1 MKTGARLPRGIRW
14 LGLMAL
20 GGVSLAVQAEE
31 KIVLLTSWYAQAEQG
46 GYYQAQATGLYKK
59 YGLDVEIRSGGPQV
73 NGMQLLLSK
82 RADVIIGYDLQLLE
96 GIQRGFQA
104 KAIAAPFQY
113 DPQGL
118 LTHADVTSLQ
128 GLKDKTLLV
137 SSSGQATWWPW
148 LKAQYQLS
156 DAQVRP
162 YTFNIQP
169 FVVDDAVAQQAYVS
183 SEVFQVQ
190 KAGVKANFFLFSEHG
205 YPPYG
210 GILIARPD
218 TIAER
223 KAAMAKFVRASM
235 EGWVSYLKDPAP
247 GNALIK
253 QDNPKMSDDLLAWG
267 VTQIREHHLI
277 DGGDAA
283 SQGWGTMTDGWVSYL
298 KDPAPGNALIKQD
311 NPKMT
316 DDLLAWGVTQIREH
330 HLIDGGDAASQG
342 WGTMTDARW
351 QKTRDFMVS
360 AGLLA
365 AATDWK
371 QAYTTEFVQ
380 AMQVK
385 P

>member
-1 MKTGARLPRGIRW
+1 MKIRSRTPW
-14 LGLMAL
+14 GYRVLGLVAL
-20 GGVSLAVQAEE
+20 SGMSLAVEAEE

-46 GYYQAQATGLYKK
+46 GYYQAQATGIYKK
-59 YGLDVEIRSGGPQV
+59 YGLEVDIRSGGPQV

-118 LTHADVTSLQ
+118 LTHTDVASLE
-128 GLKDKTLLV
+128 GLKGKTILV

-148 LKAQYQLS
+148 LKGQYQLN
-156 DAQVRP
+156 DAQARP

-169 FVVDDAVAQQAYVS
+169 FVADDNVAQQAYVS

-190 KAGVKANFFLFSEHG
+190 KAGVKSNFFLFSEHG

-210 GILIARPD
+210 GILIARPE
-218 TIAER
+218 TIADR
-223 KAAMAKFVRASM
+223 NAALAKFVRASM
-235 EGWVSYLKDPAP
+235 EGWVSYLNNPAP

-253 QDNPKMSDDLLAWG
+253 K
-267 VTQIREHHLI
+267 
-277 DGGDAA
+277 
-283 SQGWGTMTDGWVSYL
+283 
-298 KDPAPGNALIKQD
+298 D

-316 DDLLAWGVTQIREH
+316 DDLLAWAVTQIRQH
-330 HLIDGGDAASQG
+330 HLIDGGDAASEG
-342 WGTMTDARW
+342 WGTMTETRW
-351 QKTRDFMVS
+351 RKTRDFMVS
-360 AGLLA
+360 ANLLDT
-365 AATDWK
+365 ATDWK

-380 AMQVK
+380 TMQIK

>member
-1 MKTGARLPRGIRW
+1 MKIRSRTPW
-14 LGLMAL
+14 GYRVLGLVAL
-20 GGVSLAVQAEE
+20 SGISLAVEAEE

-46 GYYQAQATGLYKK
+46 GYYQAQATGIYKK
-59 YGLDVEIRSGGPQV
+59 YGLEVDIRSGGPQV

-118 LTHADVTSLQ
+118 LTHTDVASLE
-128 GLKDKTLLV
+128 GLKGKTILV

-148 LKAQYQLS
+148 LKGQYQLN
-156 DAQVRP
+156 DAQARP

-169 FVVDDAVAQQAYVS
+169 FVADDNVAQQAYVS

-190 KAGVKANFFLFSEHG
+190 KAGVKSNFFLFSEHG

-210 GILIARPD
+210 GILIARPE
-218 TIAER
+218 TIADR
-223 KAAMAKFVRASM
+223 NAALAKFVRASM
-235 EGWVSYLKDPAP
+235 EGWVSYLNNPAP

-253 QDNPKMSDDLLAWG
+253 K
-267 VTQIREHHLI
+267 
-277 DGGDAA
+277 
-283 SQGWGTMTDGWVSYL
+283 
-298 KDPAPGNALIKQD
+298 D

-316 DDLLAWGVTQIREH
+316 DDLLAWAVTQIRQH
-330 HLIDGGDAASQG
+330 HLIDGGDAASEG
-342 WGTMTDARW
+342 WGTMTETRW
-351 QKTRDFMVS
+351 RKTRDFMVS
-360 AGLLA
+360 ANLLD

-380 AMQVK
+380 TMQIK

>member
-1 MKTGARLPRGIRW
+1 MKIRSRTPW
-14 LGLMAL
+14 GYRVLGLVAL
-20 GGVSLAVQAEE
+20 SGMSLAVEAEE

-46 GYYQAQATGLYKK
+46 GYYQAQATGIYKK
-59 YGLDVEIRSGGPQV
+59 YGLEVDIRSGGPQV

-118 LTHADVTSLQ
+118 LTHTDVASLE
-128 GLKDKTLLV
+128 GLKGKTILV

-148 LKAQYQLS
+148 LKGQYQLN
-156 DAQVRP
+156 DAQARP

-169 FVVDDAVAQQAYVS
+169 FVADDNVAQQAYVS

-190 KAGVKANFFLFSEHG
+190 KAGVKSNFFLFSEHG

-210 GILIARPD
+210 GILIARPE
-218 TIAER
+218 TIADR
-223 KAAMAKFVRASM
+223 NAALAKFVRASM
-235 EGWVSYLKDPAP
+235 EGWVSYLNNPAP
-247 GNALIK
+247 GNVLIK
-253 QDNPKMSDDLLAWG
+253 K
-267 VTQIREHHLI
+267 
-277 DGGDAA
+277 
-283 SQGWGTMTDGWVSYL
+283 
-298 KDPAPGNALIKQD
+298 D

-316 DDLLAWGVTQIREH
+316 DDLLAWAVTQIRQH
-330 HLIDGGDAASQG
+330 HLIDGGDAASEG
-342 WGTMTDARW
+342 WGTMTETRW
-351 QKTRDFMVS
+351 RKTRDFMVS
-360 AGLLA
+360 ANLLD

-380 AMQVK
+380 TMHIK

>member
-1 MKTGARLPRGIRW
+1 MKIRSRTPW
-14 LGLMAL
+14 GYRVLGLVAL
-20 GGVSLAVQAEE
+20 SGMSLAVEAEE

-46 GYYQAQATGLYKK
+46 GYYQAQATGIYKK
-59 YGLDVEIRSGGPQV
+59 YGLEVDIRSGGPQV

-118 LTHADVTSLQ
+118 LTHTDVASLE
-128 GLKDKTLLV
+128 GLKGKTILV

-148 LKAQYQLS
+148 LKGQYQLN
-156 DAQVRP
+156 DAQARP

-169 FVVDDAVAQQAYVS
+169 FVADDNVAQQAYVS

-190 KAGVKANFFLFSEHG
+190 KAGVKSNFFLFSEHG

-210 GILIARPD
+210 GILIARPE
-218 TIAER
+218 TIADR
-223 KAAMAKFVRASM
+223 NAALAKFVRASM
-235 EGWVSYLKDPAP
+235 EGWVSYLNNPAP

-253 QDNPKMSDDLLAWG
+253 K
-267 VTQIREHHLI
+267 
-277 DGGDAA
+277 
-283 SQGWGTMTDGWVSYL
+283 
-298 KDPAPGNALIKQD
+298 D

-316 DDLLAWGVTQIREH
+316 DDLLAWAVTQIRQH
-330 HLIDGGDAASQG
+330 HLIDGGDAASEG
-342 WGTMTDARW
+342 WGTMTETRW
-351 QKTRDFMVS
+351 RKTRDFMVS
-360 AGLLA
+360 ANLLD

-371 QAYTTEFVQ
+371 QAYTTKFVQ
-380 AMQVK
+380 TMQIK

>member
-1 MKTGARLPRGIRW
+1 MKIRSRTPW
-14 LGLMAL
+14 GYRVLGLVAL
-20 GGVSLAVQAEE
+20 SGMSLAVEAEE

-46 GYYQAQATGLYKK
+46 GYYQAQATGIYKK
-59 YGLDVEIRSGGPQV
+59 YGLEVDIRSGGPQV

-118 LTHADVTSLQ
+118 LTHTDVASLE
-128 GLKDKTLLV
+128 GLKGKTILV

-148 LKAQYQLS
+148 LKGQYQLN
-156 DAQVRP
+156 DAQARP

-169 FVVDDAVAQQAYVS
+169 FVADDNVAQQAYVS

-205 YPPYG
+205 YPSYG
-210 GILIARPD
+210 GILIARPE
-218 TIAER
+218 TIADR
-223 KAAMAKFVRASM
+223 NAALAKFVRASM
-235 EGWVSYLKDPAP
+235 EGWVSYLNNPAP

-253 QDNPKMSDDLLAWG
+253 K
-267 VTQIREHHLI
+267 
-277 DGGDAA
+277 
-283 SQGWGTMTDGWVSYL
+283 
-298 KDPAPGNALIKQD
+298 D

-316 DDLLAWGVTQIREH
+316 DDLLAWAVTQIRQH
-330 HLIDGGDAASQG
+330 HLIDGGDAASEG
-342 WGTMTDARW
+342 WGTMTETRW
-351 QKTRDFMVS
+351 RKTRDFMVS
-360 AGLLA
+360 ANLLDT
-365 AATDWK
+365 ATDWK

-380 AMQVK
+380 TMQIK

>member
-1 MKTGARLPRGIRW
+1 MKIRSRIPWSYRMLGIV
-14 LGLMAL
+14 AL
-20 GGVSLAVQAEE
+20 SGMSLTVQAEE

-46 GYYQAQATGLYKK
+46 GYYQAQATGIYKK
-59 YGLDVEIRSGGPQV
+59 YGLDVEIQSGGPQV

-104 KAIAAPFQY
+104 KAIAAPFQF

-118 LTHADVTSLQ
+118 LTHADVTSLE
-128 GLKDKTLLV
+128 GLKGKTILV

-148 LKAQYQLS
+148 LKGQYHLS
-156 DAQVRP
+156 DAQARP

-169 FVVDDAVAQQAYVS
+169 FVADDNVAQQAYVS

-190 KAGVKANFFLFSEHG
+190 KAGVKSNFFLFSEHG

-210 GILIARPD
+210 GILIARPE
-218 TIAER
+218 TIADR
-223 KAAMAKFVRASM
+223 QAAMAKFVRASM
-235 EGWVSYLKDPAP
+235 EGWVSYLNNPAP

-253 QDNPKMSDDLLAWG
+253 K
-267 VTQIREHHLI
+267 
-277 DGGDAA
+277 
-283 SQGWGTMTDGWVSYL
+283 
-298 KDPAPGNALIKQD
+298 D

-316 DDLLAWGVTQIREH
+316 DDLLAWGVTQIRQH
-330 HLIDGGDAASQG
+330 HLIDGGDAATEG
-342 WGTMTDARW
+342 WGIMTETRW
-351 QKTRDFMVS
+351 RKTRDFMVS
-360 AGLLA
+360 ANLLKA
-365 AATDWK
+365 DTDWK

-380 AMQVK
+380 GMQVK

>member
-1 MKTGARLPRGIRW
+1 
-14 LGLMAL
+14 MAL

-31 KIVLLTSWYAQAEQG
+31 KIVLLTSG
-46 GYYQAQATGLYKK
+46 TPRRSRGLLSGSGHRAVQK

-205 YPPYG
+205 YPP
-210 GILIARPD
+210 
-218 TIAER
+218 T
-223 KAAMAKFVRASM
+223 
-235 EGWVSYLKDPAP
+235 
-247 GNALIK
+247 
-253 QDNPKMSDDLLAWG
+253 
-267 VTQIREHHLI
+267 
-277 DGGDAA
+277 AA
-283 SQGWGTMTDGWVSYL
+283 SLS
-298 KDPAPGNALIKQD
+298 PARIPSPSVK
-311 NPKMT
+311 
-316 DDLLAWGVTQIREH
+316 R
-330 HLIDGGDAASQG
+330 
-342 WGTMTDARW
+342 RW
-351 QKTRDFMVS
+351 RSSS
-360 AGLLA
+360 APQWRAG
-365 AATDWK
+365 
-371 QAYTTEFVQ
+371 
-380 AMQVK
+380 
-385 P
+385 

>member
-1 MKTGARLPRGIRW
+1 MKIRSRTPW
-14 LGLMAL
+14 GYRVLGLVAL
-20 GGVSLAVQAEE
+20 SGMSLAVEAEE

-46 GYYQAQATGLYKK
+46 GYYQAQATGIYKK
-59 YGLDVEIRSGGPQV
+59 YGLEVDIRSGGPQV

-118 LTHADVTSLQ
+118 LTHTDVASLE
-128 GLKDKTLLV
+128 GLKGKTILV

-148 LKAQYQLS
+148 LKGQYQLN
-156 DAQVRP
+156 DAQARP

-169 FVVDDAVAQQAYVS
+169 FVADDNVAQQAYVS

-190 KAGVKANFFLFSEHG
+190 KAGVKSNFFLFSEHG

-210 GILIARPD
+210 GILIARPE
-218 TIAER
+218 TIADR
-223 KAAMAKFVRASM
+223 NAALAKFVRASM
-235 EGWVSYLKDPAP
+235 EGWVSYLNNPAP

-253 QDNPKMSDDLLAWG
+253 K
-267 VTQIREHHLI
+267 
-277 DGGDAA
+277 
-283 SQGWGTMTDGWVSYL
+283 
-298 KDPAPGNALIKQD
+298 D

-316 DDLLAWGVTQIREH
+316 DDLLAWAVTQIRQH
-330 HLIDGGDAASQG
+330 HLIDGGDAASEG
-342 WGTMTDARW
+342 WGTMTETRW

-360 AGLLA
+360 ANLLD

-380 AMQVK
+380 TMQIK

>member
-1 MKTGARLPRGIRW
+1 MKSRARLPRGFRW

-46 GYYQAQATGLYKK
+46 VIIRLRPLGCTKIWSRRR
-59 YGLDVEIRSGGPQV
+59 DRSGGPEV

-113 DPQGL
+113 DPRA
-118 LTHADVTSLQ
+118 ADPCRCHLQ

-205 YPPYG
+205 YPP
-210 GILIARPD
+210 
-218 TIAER
+218 T
-223 KAAMAKFVRASM
+223 
-235 EGWVSYLKDPAP
+235 
-247 GNALIK
+247 
-253 QDNPKMSDDLLAWG
+253 
-267 VTQIREHHLI
+267 
-277 DGGDAA
+277 AA
-283 SQGWGTMTDGWVSYL
+283 SLS
-298 KDPAPGNALIKQD
+298 PARIPSPSVK
-311 NPKMT
+311 
-316 DDLLAWGVTQIREH
+316 R
-330 HLIDGGDAASQG
+330 
-342 WGTMTDARW
+342 RW
-351 QKTRDFMVS
+351 RSSS
-360 AGLLA
+360 APQWRAG
-365 AATDWK
+365 
-371 QAYTTEFVQ
+371 
-380 AMQVK
+380 
-385 P
+385 

>member
-1 MKTGARLPRGIRW
+1 MKSRARLPRGFRW

-46 GYYQAQATGLYKK
+46 
-59 YGLDVEIRSGGPQV
+59 VIIRLRPLGCTKIWSRRRDPLRWPQV

-205 YPPYG
+205 YPP
-210 GILIARPD
+210 
-218 TIAER
+218 T
-223 KAAMAKFVRASM
+223 
-235 EGWVSYLKDPAP
+235 
-247 GNALIK
+247 
-253 QDNPKMSDDLLAWG
+253 
-267 VTQIREHHLI
+267 
-277 DGGDAA
+277 AA
-283 SQGWGTMTDGWVSYL
+283 SLS
-298 KDPAPGNALIKQD
+298 PARIPSPSVK
-311 NPKMT
+311 
-316 DDLLAWGVTQIREH
+316 R
-330 HLIDGGDAASQG
+330 
-342 WGTMTDARW
+342 RW
-351 QKTRDFMVS
+351 RSLS
-360 AGLLA
+360 APQWRAG
-365 AATDWK
+365 
-371 QAYTTEFVQ
+371 
-380 AMQVK
+380 
-385 P
+385 

>member
-1 MKTGARLPRGIRW
+1 MKIRSRIPWSYRMLGIV
-14 LGLMAL
+14 AL
-20 GGVSLAVQAEE
+20 SGMSLTVQAEE

-46 GYYQAQATGLYKK
+46 GYYQAQATGIYKK
-59 YGLDVEIRSGGPQV
+59 YGLDVEIQSGGPQV

-104 KAIAAPFQY
+104 KAIAAPFQF

-118 LTHADVTSLQ
+118 LTHADVTSLE
-128 GLKDKTLLV
+128 GLKGKTILV

-148 LKAQYQLS
+148 LKGQYQLS
-156 DAQVRP
+156 DAQARP

-169 FVVDDAVAQQAYVS
+169 FVADDNVAQQAYVS

-190 KAGVKANFFLFSEHG
+190 KAGVKSNFFLFSEHG

-210 GILIARPD
+210 GILIARPE
-218 TIAER
+218 TIADR
-223 KAAMAKFVRASM
+223 QAAMAKFVRASM
-235 EGWVSYLKDPAP
+235 EGWVSYLNNPAP

-253 QDNPKMSDDLLAWG
+253 K
-267 VTQIREHHLI
+267 
-277 DGGDAA
+277 
-283 SQGWGTMTDGWVSYL
+283 
-298 KDPAPGNALIKQD
+298 D

-316 DDLLAWGVTQIREH
+316 DDLLAWGVTQICQH
-330 HLIDGGDAASQG
+330 HLIDGGDAATEG
-342 WGTMTDARW
+342 WGIMTEIRW
-351 QKTRDFMVS
+351 RKTRDFMVS
-360 AGLLA
+360 ANLLKA
-365 AATDWK
+365 DTDWK

-380 AMQVK
+380 GMQVK

>member
-1 MKTGARLPRGIRW
+1 MKIRSRTPW
-14 LGLMAL
+14 GYRVLGLVAL
-20 GGVSLAVQAEE
+20 SGMSLAVEAEE

-46 GYYQAQATGLYKK
+46 GYYQAQATGIYKK
-59 YGLDVEIRSGGPQV
+59 YGLEVDIRSGGPQV

-118 LTHADVTSLQ
+118 LTHTDVASLE
-128 GLKDKTLLV
+128 GLKGKTILV

-148 LKAQYQLS
+148 LKGQYQLN
-156 DAQVRP
+156 DAQARP

-169 FVVDDAVAQQAYVS
+169 FVADDNVAQQAYVS

-190 KAGVKANFFLFSEHG
+190 KAGVKSNFFLFSEHG

-210 GILIARPD
+210 GILIARPE
-218 TIAER
+218 TIADR
-223 KAAMAKFVRASM
+223 NAALAKFVRASM
-235 EGWVSYLKDPAP
+235 EGWVSYLNNPAP

-253 QDNPKMSDDLLAWG
+253 K
-267 VTQIREHHLI
+267 
-277 DGGDAA
+277 
-283 SQGWGTMTDGWVSYL
+283 
-298 KDPAPGNALIKQD
+298 D

-316 DDLLAWGVTQIREH
+316 DDLLAWAVTQIRQH
-330 HLIDGGDAASQG
+330 HLIDGDDAASEG
-342 WGTMTDARW
+342 WGTMTETRW
-351 QKTRDFMVS
+351 RKTRDFMVS
-360 AGLLA
+360 ANLLD

-380 AMQVK
+380 TMQIK